1 MLFEIKVFKDVVTKL
16 NNNKIPYMI
25 SGSVAM
31 NYYTI
36 PRMTRDID
44 IVIKI
49 GNVGSFYNVFKE
61 EYYIDR
67 KMIEDA
73 IRNQFMFN
81 VIHLKEVMKID
92 FIIRKNTE
100 YRKTEFKRKKQVS
113 IEGLK
118 IFIVSIEDLIISKL
132 LWATD
137 SHSELQ
143 IKDVCNLLK
152 EKVDMKYVT
161 DWVKELN
168 ISDFFKEVTDGS
180 KQ

>member
-16 NNNKIPYMI
+16 NKNKIPYMI

-31 NYYTI
+31 NYYTV

-44 IVIKI
+44 IVIEI
-49 GNVGSFYNVFKE
+49 GDIGSFYNTFEE

-67 KMIEDA
+67 KMVEDA

-81 VIHLKEVMKID
+81 IIHLKEVMKID

-100 YRKTEFKRKKQVS
+100 YRKIEFKRRKQVS

-143 IKDVCNLLK
+143 IKDVNNLLK
-152 EKVDMKYVT
+152 EKVDMKYIT
-161 DWVKELN
+161 DWVKKLN
-168 ISDFFKEVTDGS
+168 ISDFFKEITDGS